1 MPPFDLNRAIDRV
14 PSVGTGSTASLW
26 ESYPSMADRFLI
38 FVYGTLKKGFP
49 NHDRYMR
56 QARLIGTY
64 RTRDRYR
71 LVLSGERH
79 SPCMMAGAGLGRK
92 VIGELYAVDQA
103 GLEQMDRLERIDLP
117 DGYRRHCITVDRVAG
132 PTPDSRDVFVYL
144 KTPDLVNDLR
154 SGTLETYTPEAAR
167 LYRKRTDSGAIGEHD
182 HDCGND

>member
-1 MPPFDLNRAIDRV
+1 
-14 PSVGTGSTASLW
+14 
-26 ESYPSMADRFLI
+26 MANRFLI

-71 LVLSGERH
+71 LVLNGERH
-79 SPCMMAGAGLGRK
+79 SPCMMAGAGFGRQ

-144 KTPDLVNDLR
+144 KAPDLVNDLR
-154 SGTLETYTPEAAR
+154 SGTLENYTPEAAR
-167 LYRKRTDSGAIGEHD
+167 MYRKRTDNGAIGEYD
-182 HDCGND
+182 HDRGND